1 MDTIPRISSL
11 ADPRN
16 LLTLATF
23 TAIAFLGSYSV
34 TGSGR
39 HRKAVLF
46 SLSLMVFP
54 FLPATN
60 LFFPVGFVIAERILY
75 LPSMGF
81 CMLVGYGA
89 WHVHN
94 NSSGK
99 TSTLPLIVK
108 LGLAYLL
115 LFHAA
120 KVVYRNRDW
129 ESNFTLYHSAV
140 KIIPRNGKMLGNL
153 GIEYDTNGNR
163 SFAEIFF
170 KKAIEVEPTYVT
182 AYSNLG
188 YILRGENRIAESIEV
203 YICNYTCLSACS
215 IAKSPHEK
223 LLSLVKILMT
233 IYKFLYYWYTVCSEI
248 NKVKNL
254 S

>member
-23 TAIAFLGSYSV
+23 TAIGLLGLYSISR
-34 TGSGR
+34 SGR
-39 HRKAVLF
+39 HRKVVLF

-54 FLPATN
+54 FIPASN

-89 WHVHN
+89 WHIHN

-99 TSTLPLIVK
+99 TSTLRLIVK

-115 LFHAA
+115 LFHTA
-120 KVVYRNRDW
+120 KVISRNRDW
-129 ESNFTLYHSAV
+129 ESNFALYHSAV
-140 KIIPRNGKMLGNL
+140 KIIPWNGKMIGNL
-153 GIEYDTNGNR
+153 GIEYDTRGNR
-163 SFAEIFF
+163 SLAEVYF
-170 KKAIEVEPTYVT
+170 KKAIEVEPNYIT

-188 YILRGENRIAESIEV
+188 YILKEEKRFAESIEV
-203 YICNYTCLSACS
+203 YISNLFIVILVCLHAVH
-215 IAKSPHEK
+215 IAKPP
-223 LLSLVKILMT
+223 T
-233 IYKFLYYWYTVCSEI
+233 
-248 NKVKNL
+248 
-254 S
+254 